1 MRDTTCFSGLR
12 PGLVGLALVVVLLLL
27 AVPAFAAPQTH
38 TNSIGMEFVLIP
50 AGTFEMGCSS
60 DSEGCDDNEKPRHK
74 VRLSKPFY
82 LGKYEVTQRQWE
94 AVMGNNPSKFKGPD
108 RPVETVSWTDV
119 QEFIKRLNAKEGHTR
134 YRLPTEA
141 EWEYAARAGSTTAYS
156 FGNNIIEVSLSD
168 FVLVSYAWYRD
179 NSEETHP
186 VGQMPPNAWGLHDM
200 HGNVWEW
207 VQDWYGDDY
216 SAGAVVDPQGPT
228 TGDFR
233 VLRGGSW
240 SFDAWNCRSACR
252 IGGEPDDDCD
262 ESIGFRLALSPGH

>member
-60 DSEGCDDNEKPRHK
+60 DSEECDDGEKPRHK

-94 AVMGNNPSKFKGPD
+94 AVMGNNPSAYKGPD
-108 RPVETVSWTDV
+108 RPVENVSWNDV
-119 QEFIKRLNAKEGHTR
+119 QEFVKRLNAKEGHTR

-141 EWEYAARAGSTTAYS
+141 EWEYAARAGRTTTYS
-156 FGNNIIEVSLSD
+156 FGNDEGQLGH
-168 FVLVSYAWYRD
+168 YAWYYD
-179 NSEETHP
+179 NSGYETHP
-186 VGQMPPNAWGLHDM
+186 VGQKRPNAWGLYDM

-207 VQDWYGDDY
+207 VEDWGGDY
-216 SAGAVVDPQGPT
+216 SGGAVTDPQEPNTVWEGPNT
-228 TGDFR
+228 IRFH
-233 VLRGGSW
+233 VLRGCSC
-240 SFDAWNCRSACR
+240 SNLAWNCRSAYR
-252 IGGEPDDDCD
+252 GWYRVGTSTTDG
-262 ESIGFRLALSPGH
+262 GFRLALSPGH